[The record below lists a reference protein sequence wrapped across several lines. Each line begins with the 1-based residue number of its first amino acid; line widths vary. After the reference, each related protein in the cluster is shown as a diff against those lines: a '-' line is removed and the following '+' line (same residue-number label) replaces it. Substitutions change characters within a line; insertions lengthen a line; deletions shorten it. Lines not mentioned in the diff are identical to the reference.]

1 VRARKSL
8 GQNFLVDRNLQRKI
22 VEALDAGPSD
32 EVLEIGPGRGELT
45 RYLIGSVRR
54 LVLVELDDRL
64 AADLAEAHGERDDV
78 ALVHGDVLEL
88 DRSALVEDPEAL
100 LVVGNI
106 PYNIT
111 SPIIFRLLDRPRP
124 ARIVLMVQR
133 EVADRILA
141 EPGTGEYGAL
151 AVGVQ
156 SVARVDRVLHV
167 SRQAFRPVPRVDS
180 TVIRIVPHRP
190 PPMELEDERRLR
202 ALTRMAFQW
211 RRKQMQKIL
220 RQHPDARLPR
230 EVVEGVARLG
240 GWDLSRRPE
249 TFSPDALTRMA
260 RLLAEG
266 GWSGGGDRV
275 AGKGDPA

>member
-1 VRARKSL
+1 MRARKSL
-8 GQNFLVDRNLQRKI
+8 GQNFLVDGNLQRKI
-22 VEALDAGPSD
+22 VEALDARASD

-45 RYLIGSVRR
+45 RHLVGSVRR

-64 AADLAEAHGERDDV
+64 AAALEEAYGEREDV
-78 ALVHGDVLEL
+78 VVVHGDVLEL
-88 DRSALVEDPEAL
+88 DRSALAEDPAAL

-111 SPIIFRLLDRPRP
+111 TPIIFDLLERPRP

-167 SRQAFRPVPRVDS
+167 PRQAFRPVPRVDS

-190 PPMELEDERRLR
+190 PSLEIEDELRLR
-202 ALTRMAFQW
+202 DLTRMAFQW

-220 RQHPDARLPR
+220 RQHPDARLSR
-230 EVVEGVARLG
+230 EVVEAVARRG

-249 TFSPDALTRMA
+249 TFSPDALARMA
-260 RLLAEG
+260 RLLAEE
-266 GWSGGGDRV
+266 GWSGGADRV

>member
-8 GQNFLVDRNLQRKI
+8 GQNFLVDGNLQRKI
-22 VEALDAGPSD
+22 VEALDARASD

-45 RYLIGSVRR
+45 RHLVGSVRR

-64 AADLAEAHGERDDV
+64 AAALEEAYGEREDV
-78 ALVHGDVLEL
+78 VVVHGDVLEL
-88 DRSALVEDPEAL
+88 DRSALAEDPAAL

-111 SPIIFRLLDRPRP
+111 TPIIFDLLERPRP

-167 SRQAFRPVPRVDS
+167 PRQAFRPVPRVDS

-190 PPMELEDERRLR
+190 PSLEIEDELRLR
-202 ALTRMAFQW
+202 DLTRMAFQW

-220 RQHPDARLPR
+220 RQHPDARLSR
-230 EVVEGVARLG
+230 EVVEAVARRG

-249 TFSPDALTRMA
+249 TFSPDALARMA
-260 RLLAEG
+260 RLLAEE
-266 GWSGGGDRV
+266 GWSGGADRV